1 MREQSPLFARFRLMI
16 ARLMERGDI
25 PPFGE
30 AAGPYSGVRV
40 PRPGGRPLR
49 SAGAELEEPRAES
62 EAPDAVAVA
71 RPGTR

>member
-1 MREQSPLFARFRLMI
+1 MREQPPLFARFRLMI

-30 AAGPYSGVRV
+30 SAGPYAGVRV

-49 SAGAELEEPRAES
+49 SAAVELEEPRDECEPA
-62 EAPDAVAVA
+62 AAVG